1 MLIFEI
7 RDTGRGIKKKDI
19 ERIFSPFER
28 AEEQRNHTI
37 EGNGLGL
44 AITKNV
50 LQLHHGGIK
59 LNSTPGE
66 GTTFLVRIPLKY
78 IE

>member
-1 MLIFEI
+1 MS
-7 RDTGRGIKKKDI
+7 GRTYDCKEKKDI

-44 AITKNV
+44 AITRK
-50 LQLHHGGIK
+50 
-59 LNSTPGE
+59 
-66 GTTFLVRIPLKY
+66 LVRLMGGEISVKS
-78 IE
+78 EFGKGSVFAKDSA

>member
-1 MLIFEI
+1 MPLNIRIRVRLLLGVGWEKADKESIMLIFEI

-44 AITKNV
+44 A
-50 LQLHHGGIK
+50 LQE
-59 LNSTPGE
+59 NS
-66 GTTFLVRIPLKY
+66 
-78 IE
+78 